1 MVLSVSLV
9 RLLLLCL
16 DKGRFGGAYGL
27 MVDLT
32 LGALS
37 IGLGT
42 TDSHTS
48 SSTRSAAV
56 LGRHLG
62 VARKGGGTA
71 AGLTLLGGR
80 EVLLD
85 DGVVESRVLGA
96 CLQNNGWLRRHVESI
111 PEDEHLWIEGVERPG
126 KRYS

>member
-9 RLLLLCL
+9 RLLLLYL
-16 DKGRFGGAYGL
+16 DKERFGRAYDPTA
-27 MVDLT
+27 DLT

-37 IGLGT
+37 IGLST
-42 TDSHTS
+42 TDSRAA

-56 LGRHLG
+56 LGRYLG
-62 VARKGGGTA
+62 VARKGCGTA
-71 AGLTLLGGR
+71 AYLTLLGGR

-85 DGVVESRVLGA
+85 DGVVESRVLG
-96 CLQNNGWLRRHVESI
+96 QNIGWLRRHVASL
-111 PEDEHLWIEGVERPG
+111 PEDEHLGIEGVERPG